1 MHGIIPYI
9 FDFLVDPVVH
19 FLVLKSSMGKAMKAP
34 SYFRITCGL
43 FDTMRHDAGHVDVTV
58 FIGATSGGYLESKM

>member
-1 MHGIIPYI
+1 
-9 FDFLVDPVVH
+9 
-19 FLVLKSSMGKAMKAP
+19 MGKAMKAP

-58 FIGATSGGYLESKM
+58 FIGATSGGYLESIM